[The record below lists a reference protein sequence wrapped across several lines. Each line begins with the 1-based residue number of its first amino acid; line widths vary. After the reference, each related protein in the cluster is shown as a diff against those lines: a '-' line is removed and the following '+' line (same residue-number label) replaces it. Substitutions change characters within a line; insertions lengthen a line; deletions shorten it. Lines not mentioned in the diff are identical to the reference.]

1 MEATLGCLY
10 RILASGAGLILDK
23 SRSASVGR
31 VGFVIPANQFPG
43 NGMRE
48 RQLDPKDRRAMQRHH
63 GRMYGLQVVND
74 QDVAHPWHRMP
85 QLLWACNLDDGLLL
99 LDTSHW
105 QLIWPTRELNYIRQ
119 REQEVHDPT
128 CLSVCRLH
136 ARFLHRQLPG
146 ERHGDANG
154 CAGWNRGLV
163 TRVCHIVS
171 FRVLKQTSAN
181 SLWKH
186 PAAPAN
192 AFLTSATRAH
202 ACLQRSHAVYSY
214 HPLPACC
221 CSMLL
226 RLESL
231 KRHGIL
237 QNSSSD
243 NDDVFVLCNYRAKE
257 SKDGQSMPDSERL

>member
-119 REQEVHDPT
+119 REQEEHDPT
-128 CLSVCRLH
+128 CLSVLQAARSLPPSPAAWREAWRCQWLCRLEPW
-136 ARFLHRQLPG
+136 ARDEG
-146 ERHGDANG
+146 M
-154 CAGWNRGLV
+154 
-163 TRVCHIVS
+163 
-171 FRVLKQTSAN
+171 
-181 SLWKH
+181 
-186 PAAPAN
+186 
-192 AFLTSATRAH
+192 
-202 ACLQRSHAVYSY
+202 SY
-214 HPLPACC
+214 C
-221 CSMLL
+221 
-226 RLESL
+226 
-231 KRHGIL
+231 
-237 QNSSSD
+237 
-243 NDDVFVLCNYRAKE
+243 VFSCFKTDIC
-257 SKDGQSMPDSERL
+257 K